1 MGTVSVIAL
10 LAAGGLLGAIL
21 AALWYRGQVAAA
33 NAHGGRV
40 PELEQAVRTLEG
52 RHAAVTRELSEEQVA
67 ASALRERLE
76 RERESAAEKL
86 ALLESA
92 ERKLSDQFK
101 ALSSDALARNNEL
114 FLELARA
121 TLAQQQERSKG
132 DLDTRTSAIDALV
145 RPLRESLDKVDTRI
159 AELEKARAGAYAG
172 LSEQVRSLAAGHA
185 QLQQE
190 TANLVKALRAPQV
203 RGRWGEIQLKR
214 VVELA
219 GMLEYCDFMQQ
230 ETVSTPDGRLRP
242 DLVVR
247 LPGGRNVVV
256 DSKAPLQA
264 YLEALEAKDE
274 AARNGCMDQHAQQIR
289 NHMKKLSEKAY
300 WEQFEPTPEFVVL
313 FIPGESFYSAALEHD
328 PSLLEAGVQQRVVLA
343 TPTTLIALLK
353 AIAYGWRQELIA
365 KEAHQ
370 ISLLGRDLYMRVR
383 TLAKHFD
390 DMRKALDRTVSSY
403 NKAVRSLES
412 RVLPQA
418 RRFRELGA
426 STADEIAPL
435 EAIEQQPRQ
444 LQTPELTALVEDEEL
459 LPAAL
464 PRVIQTE
471 L

>member
-1 MGTVSVIAL
+1 MAL
-10 LAAGGLLGAIL
+10 VAGGALLGAVL
-21 AALWYRGQVAAA
+21 AALWYRAQLASAD
-33 NAHGGRV
+33 AHRSRI
-40 PELEQAVRTLEG
+40 PALEEAVRALEE
-52 RHAAVTRELSEEQVA
+52 RHAAVNRELNEERVS
-67 ASALRERLE
+67 ASALRERLD
-76 RERESAAEKL
+76 REREAAADKL

-92 ERKLSDQFK
+92 ERKLADQFK

-132 DLDTRTSAIDALV
+132 ELDTRAGAIDALV
-145 RPLRESLDKVDTRI
+145 RPLRDSLERVDTRI

-172 LSEQVRSLAAGHA
+172 LSEQVRSLAQGHA

-219 GMLEYCDFMQQ
+219 GMLEYCDFVEQ
-230 ETVSTPDGRLRP
+230 ETVTTADGRLRP
-242 DLVVR
+242 DMVVR

-264 YLEALEAKDE
+264 YLEALD
-274 AARNGCMDQHAQQIR
+274 ARDDALRTSCMDQHAQQIR
-289 NHMKKLSEKAY
+289 THMKKLSEKAY

-353 AIAYGWRQELIA
+353 AIAYGWRQERIA

-370 ISLLGRDLYMRVR
+370 ISQLGRDLYHRVR
-383 TLAKHFD
+383 TLAGHFD
-390 DMRKALDRTVSSY
+390 DLRRALDRSVSSY

-412 RVLPQA
+412 RVLPAA

-426 STADEIAPL
+426 STAEEIAPL
-435 EAIEQQPRQ
+435 EGIEQQPLQ
-444 LQTPELTALVEDEEL
+444 LQTVEFTALVTDDDA
-459 LPAAL
+459 PPPTP